1 MKKSLLPEGF
11 CLRKITNADRKFAA
25 YMTSNFSEASSYA
38 DISCLEEVARCCE
51 DTADSFIIID
61 PEGKAVG
68 YAEIYH
74 QLEEEAIVV

>member
-1 MKKSLLPEGF
+1 MKKGLLPEGF
-11 CLRKITNADRKFAA
+11 SLRKITTADRKIAA

-38 DISCLEEVARCCE
+38 DISYLEEVVKCCE
-51 DTADSFIIID
+51 DTTDSFIVID

-74 QLEEEAIVV
+74 